1 MPDLNSYK
9 QGRDVMLS
17 FDDDVGHA
25 LRDACLDDADDEA
38 ICLAKAADIIRRDMF
53 GMHTGFDGSFPR
65 GCQEDAVPKSL
76 VALVSMIMDGINIKK
91 RETDDV
97 KQATLSLA
105 QLLQYNSCVR
115 RRLGSTGSNHSKDR
129 ETPLPVYIGMM
140 IHGHTRKRELVDIL
154 FHLGLSISYDIVLDI
169 SMDMAIAAVQQ
180 YESDEVVCLLILRK
194 NLFTTAAVDNLDHNP
209 SSATA
214 HDAFHGTGI
223 SLFQNRDTES
233 DGIMR
238 PKSELQPGIS
248 RKEIPTLPESY
259 TNLTHV
265 TLLKKDVITSPM
277 ECTLTSDGQLVK
289 SAIADEKKWQTAA
302 HRLVREEAQS
312 VDDPIG
318 WAAFHAN
325 AQQPRHFYVTIT
337 SLLPLFPDDSKS
349 VAMIRHSMDVVQ
361 RAVHLLNPGQ
371 VPVLTL
377 DQPLFTIAKQIQ
389 WNWPDVYGEEQF
401 VILLGGLH
409 IEMAALTTP
418 GDFLDGSGWTHA
430 LTQADLATAGK
441 AESFLKTSH
450 VKRTRHA
457 HQVTASALSILL
469 HNAYDTYVC
478 EESEPMPFDEWCTE
492 RIEASPQ
499 FQYWLIVMQLELLVL
514 VYVRSLRDANFL
526 LYVAVLVALTP
537 WFFALDHTHYS
548 RWVPIHI
555 RDMMTLHE
563 RHPDIAT
570 QFAQGGFVVRQ
581 TKRPFSA
588 IAINHAHEQNNKVVK
603 GDGGAVDL
611 LQNPL
616 RVPESV

>member
-1 MPDLNSYK
+1 MPGLNSYK

-38 ICLAKAADIIRRDMF
+38 ICLATAADIIRRDMF

-65 GCQEDAVPKSL
+65 GCQEDAVPMSL
-76 VALVSMIMDGINIKK
+76 VAMVSMIMDGINIKK

-105 QLLQYNSCVR
+105 ELLQYNSCVR

-180 YESDEVVCLLILRK
+180 YESDEVVCPLILRK

-265 TLLKKDVITSPM
+265 TLLKKDVIISPM

-325 AQQPRHFYVTIT
+325 CCVNRVRAQ
-337 SLLPLFPDDSKS
+337 
-349 VAMIRHSMDVVQ
+349 
-361 RAVHLLNPGQ
+361 
-371 VPVLTL
+371 
-377 DQPLFTIAKQIQ
+377 
-389 WNWPDVYGEEQF
+389 
-401 VILLGGLH
+401 
-409 IEMAALTTP
+409 
-418 GDFLDGSGWTHA
+418 
-430 LTQADLATAGK
+430 
-441 AESFLKTSH
+441 
-450 VKRTRHA
+450 
-457 HQVTASALSILL
+457 SALCML
-469 HNAYDTYVC
+469 H
-478 EESEPMPFDEWCTE
+478 
-492 RIEASPQ
+492 
-499 FQYWLIVMQLELLVL
+499 
-514 VYVRSLRDANFL
+514 
-526 LYVAVLVALTP
+526 
-537 WFFALDHTHYS
+537 
-548 RWVPIHI
+548 
-555 RDMMTLHE
+555 
-563 RHPDIAT
+563 
-570 QFAQGGFVVRQ
+570 G
-581 TKRPFSA
+581 
-588 IAINHAHEQNNKVVK
+588 
-603 GDGGAVDL
+603 
-611 LQNPL
+611 
-616 RVPESV
+616 

>member
-1 MPDLNSYK
+1 M
-9 QGRDVMLS
+9 
-17 FDDDVGHA
+17 HA
-25 LRDACLDDADDEA
+25 
-38 ICLAKAADIIRRDMF
+38 
-53 GMHTGFDGSFPR
+53 GFDGSFPR

-180 YESDEVVCLLILRK
+180 YESDEVVCPLILRK

-223 SLFQNRDTES
+223 SLFQNRATES

-265 TLLKKDVITSPM
+265 TLLKKDVIISPM
-277 ECTLTSDGQLVK
+277 EYTLTSDGQLVK

-325 AQQPRHFYVTIT
+325 AQQPRDFYVTIT

-492 RIEASPQ
+492 RVEASPQ
-499 FQYWLIVMQLELLVL
+499 FQYWLIVMQMELLVL

-526 LYVAVLVALTP
+526 LYVAVLVPLTP

-570 QFAQGGFVVRQ
+570 QFAQRGFVVRQ